1 MPAITIST
9 KPSTALPTVKTNRLC
24 VLGGVLLLLL
34 AAASL
39 FIGKYPLS
47 LRLLL
52 HGDDMQ
58 MRVFLTLRLSRVLV
72 GLIGGFSL
80 GICGFV
86 FQTVFRNPL
95 ASPDIIGVSS
105 GASTGAAVGI
115 LFLSHFTALSASA
128 AVTGCA
134 FLGALIAV
142 LAAIGLSILDRSG
155 KNSTIVLAGIAVHA
169 LAQTA
174 LMCLKLTADPERE
187 LASIE
192 YWMMG
197 SLNGITLAESGG
209 NLLLCVIC
217 TVFLFLLYRQIL
229 LLSADEGEARMLGMS
244 VGILRLVILLT
255 ATLSVAAVISQT
267 GLISFIG
274 LLAPHIARLLSGDNR
289 RSTMLLGGICGGILL
304 LAADIFARTA
314 ATAELPVSIFTSL
327 IGAPFLIRLIVR
339 GGRTA

>member
-1 MPAITIST
+1 M
-9 KPSTALPTVKTNRLC
+9 
-24 VLGGVLLLLL
+24 LLLS
-34 AAASL
+34 AVSL

-47 LRLLL
+47 LPLLFG
-52 HGDDMQ
+52 GDEMQ
-58 MRVFLTLRLSRVLV
+58 LRVFLTLRLSRVLV
-72 GLIGGFSL
+72 GLIGGFAL
-80 GICGFV
+80 GVCGFV
-86 FQTVFRNPL
+86 FQTVFCNPL

-115 LFLSHFTALSASA
+115 LFLSGSA
-128 AVTGCA
+128 AVMGCA

-142 LAAIGLSILDRSG
+142 FTAIGLSFLDRSG
-155 KNSTIVLAGIAVHA
+155 NHSTIVLSGISVHA

-197 SLNGITLAESGG
+197 SLNGITLAECGG
-209 NLLLCVIC
+209 NLVLCLVLCVILF
-217 TVFLFLLYRQIL
+217 FLHRQII
-229 LLSADEGEARMLGMS
+229 LLSAEEGEARMLGMP
-244 VGILRLVILLT
+244 VAGMRLAVLLT
-255 ATLSVAAVISQT
+255 ATLTVAAVISQT

-274 LLAPHIARLLSGDNR
+274 LLAPHIARLLCGDNR
-289 RSTMLLGGICGGILL
+289 RATMLLGGICGGILL

-339 GGRTA
+339 GRGTA